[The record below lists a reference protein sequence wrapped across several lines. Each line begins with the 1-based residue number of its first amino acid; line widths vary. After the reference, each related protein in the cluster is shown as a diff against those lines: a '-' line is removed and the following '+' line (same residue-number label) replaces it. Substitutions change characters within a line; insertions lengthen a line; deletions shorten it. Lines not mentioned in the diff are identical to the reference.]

1 MYRTEIRMLEF
12 IEKECTQ
19 TRVIFVT
26 SSSFLHDAIA
36 NSSYLSC
43 SRRTTR
49 WVRAI
54 YVFIRSRCT
63 ILNISSI
70 EKGKNK
76 SGSPIFSH
84 EVAVIKL
91 LNRKNEDRKILK
103 GREREFRAAS
113 FSKTFFNNNPRKL
126 FNTKQN
132 KKTSIDVK
140 VLSFCNVT

>member
-1 MYRTEIRMLEF
+1 M
-12 IEKECTQ
+12 Q

-36 NSSYLSC
+36 NSWYLSG

-49 WVRAI
+49 WVRRNLR
-54 YVFIRSRCT
+54 FH
-63 ILNISSI
+63 SI
-70 EKGKNK
+70 ALFDFKYIQHRERKNK

-126 FNTKQN
+126 FNTKQ

>member
-1 MYRTEIRMLEF
+1 ML
-12 IEKECTQ
+12 
-19 TRVIFVT
+19 RVLRF
-26 SSSFLHDAIA
+26 F
-36 NSSYLSC
+36 
-43 SRRTTR
+43 TTR
-49 WVRAI
+49 LQIRRICRVLGGLRDESVAI
-54 YVFIRSRCT
+54 YVFIRSRCS